1 MTKISDLLHQNAW
14 QNPTLVQHN
23 RLPAH
28 APLAGYR
35 STDQARAQISPQRRL
50 LNGDWSFAYF
60 ERPEAVPDAIVFD
73 AYPFSET
80 QTVPSNWQLQ
90 GHDRPI
96 YTNVQY
102 PFAVNPPTVPVDN
115 PTGVYRRDFDL
126 SSADLQSQCRI
137 IFDGANA
144 MLYLF
149 CNGHYVGLSKDSR
162 LPAEFDLSA
171 FVVEGHNQITAM
183 VLRWCDGSYLED
195 QDMWWLSGLFRDVS
209 LLLKPALAIAD
220 YCVQTHLDA
229 LYRDAELRIETRI
242 SGTLPAA
249 PAQLRAQLFDADHCI
264 ADERVNLGS
273 AAVDE
278 HGGYP
283 ELAHHSIALLNPRK
297 WTDETPNLYT
307 LVLSLEDSQGEVLDV
322 ERTQVGFRTVEI
334 RGGQLRVNGQALLI
348 RGVNRHEHHPT
359 RGHAVT
365 RADMEQDVRLMK
377 QFNFNAVRT
386 SHYPNHPD
394 FYALCDQYGLYVV
407 DEANV
412 ETHGMWPCSRLSE
425 DPLWLNAYV
434 ERMTR
439 LVLRDRNHPSII
451 IWSLGNESGV
461 GKNHHVMY
469 QWTQATDPTRPIQYE
484 GGGADSA
491 VTDII
496 CPMYARVDTD
506 MAHPAVPKWSIK
518 KWLGLPDEQR
528 PLILCEYAHA
538 MGNSLG
544 SFDKYWQAFRQ
555 YPRLQGGFIWDW
567 VDQGL
572 TQVDAQ
578 GTEFSAYGGD
588 FGDVPNDRQFCING
602 LMFPDR
608 TPHPTAFEAKFCQ
621 QHLHFERIPGD
632 ALAVRVSSEFLFRS
646 TDNEVLSW
654 RVLEDGVAILTGQA
668 PITVQAGGSEHIEL
682 ASALPPVRPG
692 CNYQLTLEVHLKA
705 ATAWAEAEH
714 LLAQA
719 QMALPMSLA
728 LAPAVI
734 RPSGAITLVLG
745 EIHRVQCGAAEWQ
758 FNAHTGLLVSWR
770 KADGVELIA
779 RAPLDN
785 FWRAP
790 LDNDIGTSEA
800 HKMDPNAWMSR
811 WQAAGLDRLARTL
824 VTIDTE
830 QHESRVDV
838 CVSQQHCV
846 DGNALL
852 ASVWRYSFHADG
864 SWDLAIAVE
873 VAPGLPPLARV
884 GIELGLNDTHSRVD
898 WVGRGPHEN
907 YPDRKHSALFGAYS
921 APIED
926 FFTPYVFPT
935 ESGLRCDCQSVQVAG
950 VAVAGAFHLGV
961 SRYSQRAVASAK
973 HTHELQL
980 ENCLY
985 LRLDAEHMGVGG
997 DDSWSPSVHPEF
1009 LLARADYR
1017 YSLTFC

>member
-23 RLPAH
+23 RLLAH

-35 STDQARAQISPQRRL
+35 SAEQALAQISPQKRL

-60 ERPEAVPDAIVFD
+60 DRPEAVPDAIVFD
-73 AYPFSET
+73 DYPFTET
-80 QTVPSNWQLQ
+80 LLVPSNWQLQ

-96 YTNVQY
+96 YTNIQY
-102 PFAVNPPTVPVDN
+102 PFAVNPPKVPVDN

-126 SSADLQSQCRI
+126 SSGDLLSQCRI
-137 IFDGANA
+137 IFDGVNA

-162 LPAEFDLSA
+162 LPAEFDLSP
-171 FVVEGHNQITAM
+171 FVVEGRNQITAM

-195 QDMWWLSGLFRDVS
+195 QDMWWLSGLFRDVT
-209 LLLKPALAIAD
+209 LLLKPTLAIAD

-242 SGTLPAA
+242 SGPLPALA
-249 PAQLRAQLFDADHCI
+249 GQLRAQLYDADQCV
-264 ADERVNLGS
+264 AESQVSLGT
-273 AAVDE
+273 APVDE
-278 HGGYP
+278 NGGYP
-283 ELAHHSIALLNPRK
+283 ELAHHSMQLLNPRK
-297 WTDETPNLYT
+297 WSDETPNLYT
-307 LVLSLEDSQGEVLDV
+307 LVLSLEDNQGVVLDV
-322 ERTQVGFRTVEI
+322 ERSQVGFRTVEI
-334 RGGQLRVNGQALLI
+334 AGGQLRVNGQALLI

-394 FYALCDQYGLYVV
+394 FYELCDQYGLYVV

-412 ETHGMWPCSRLSE
+412 ETHGIWPCSRLSE

-461 GKNHHVMY
+461 GKNHHLMY
-469 QWTQATDPTRPIQYE
+469 QWTKAADPTRPVQYE
-484 GGGADSA
+484 GGGADTA

-496 CPMYARVDTD
+496 CPMYARVESD
-506 MAHPAVPKWSIK
+506 MAHPAVPKWAIK
-518 KWLGLPDEQR
+518 KWIGLADEQR

-572 TQVDAQ
+572 TQIDAQ
-578 GTEFSAYGGD
+578 GTAFSAYGGD

-621 QHLHFERIPGD
+621 QHLHFERVPGT
-632 ALAVRVSSEFLFRS
+632 ALAVRVNSEFLFRS

-654 RVLEDGVAILTGQA
+654 RVLEDGVPILAGQQA
-668 PITVQAGGSEHIEL
+668 LSVPAGGTEQIDL
-682 ASALPPVRPG
+682 ADALPPARPG
-692 CNYQLTLEVHLKA
+692 CTYHLTLEVHLRA
-705 ATAWAEAEH
+705 ATAWADVDH

-719 QMALPMSLA
+719 QLTLPMSMA
-728 LAPAVI
+728 LAPAAT
-734 RPSGAITLVLG
+734 RPVAPIMLERGDTYKVHCA
-745 EIHRVQCGAAEWQ
+745 AAEWQ
-758 FNAHTGLLVSWR
+758 FEASSGLLVSWR
-770 KADGVELIA
+770 KAGGVELIA
-779 RAPLDN
+779 RGPLDN

-800 HKMDPNAWMSR
+800 DKMDPNAWMSR
-811 WQAAGLDRLARTL
+811 WHAAGLDRLVRRL
-824 VTIDTE
+824 VSIEAE
-830 QHESRVDV
+830 QHESRVELR
-838 CVSQQHCV
+838 VSQQHCV
-846 DGNALL
+846 DGTAVL
-852 ASVWRYSFHADG
+852 ASLWTYNFHADG
-864 SWDLAIAVE
+864 SWQLAISVE
-873 VAPGLPPLARV
+873 VANGLPALARV
-884 GIELGLNDTHSRVD
+884 GIEIGLVETESGVD
-898 WVGRGPHEN
+898 WLGRGPHEN
-907 YPDRKHSALFGAYS
+907 YPDRKQSALFGAYS
-921 APIED
+921 APIDD

-935 ESGLRCDCQSVQVAG
+935 ESGLRCDCRSVQVAG
-950 VAVAGAFHLGV
+950 VAVQGAFHLGV
-961 SRYSQRAVASAK
+961 SRYSQASVALAK
-973 HTHELQL
+973 HTNELRAD
-980 ENCLY
+980 NCLY

-997 DDSWSPSVHPEF
+997 DDSWSPSVHREF
-1009 LLARADYR
+1009 LLDRSNYR
-1017 YSLTFC
+1017 YSLTFR

>member
-1 MTKISDLLHQNAW
+1 MTKISELLHQNAW
-14 QNPTLVQHN
+14 QNPTLVQYN
-23 RLPAH
+23 RLLAH

-35 STDQARAQISPQRRL
+35 STEQALAQSSPQKRL
-50 LNGDWSFAYF
+50 LNGAWSFAYF
-60 ERPEAVPDAIVFD
+60 DRPEAVPDAIVCD
-73 AYPFSET
+73 DYPFPGT
-80 QTVPSNWQLQ
+80 IGVPSNWQLQ

-102 PFAVNPPTVPVDN
+102 PFAVNPPRVPADN
-115 PTGVYRRDFDL
+115 PTGVYRREFEL
-126 SSADLQSQCRI
+126 SSADLRSQARI

-162 LPAEFDLSA
+162 LPAEFDLSP
-171 FVVEGHNQITAM
+171 FVVEGRNQITAM

-195 QDMWWLSGLFRDVS
+195 QDMWWLSGLFRDVT
-209 LLLKPALAIAD
+209 LLLKPKLAIAD

-229 LYRDAELRIETRI
+229 LYRDADLRIETRI
-242 SGTLPAA
+242 CGMLPADDVK
-249 PAQLRAQLFDADHCI
+249 LRAQLFDADRCV
-264 ADERVNLGS
+264 ADSRVSLGT
-273 AAVDE
+273 APVDE
-278 HGGYP
+278 NGGYP
-283 ELAHHSIALLNPRK
+283 ELAQHSMLLLNPRK

-307 LVLSLEDSQGEVLDV
+307 LVLSLEDSHGAVLDV
-322 ERTQVGFRTVEI
+322 ECTQVGFRTVEI
-334 RGGQLRVNGQALLI
+334 TGGQLRVNGQPLLI

-365 RADMEQDVRLMK
+365 RADMEEDVRLMK

-394 FYALCDQYGLYVV
+394 FYQLCDQYGLYVV

-412 ETHGMWPCSRLSE
+412 ESHGMEPCSRLSE

-451 IWSLGNESGV
+451 IWSLGNESGF
-461 GKNHHVMY
+461 GKNHHLMY
-469 QWTQATDPTRPIQYE
+469 QWTKATDPTRPIQYE
-484 GGGADSA
+484 GGGADTA

-496 CPMYARVDTD
+496 CPMYARVASDIE
-506 MAHPAVPKWSIK
+506 HPAVPKWAIT
-518 KWLGLPDEQR
+518 KWIGLADEQR

-572 TQVDAQ
+572 SQIDAQ
-578 GTEFSAYGGD
+578 GTAFSAYGGD

-621 QHLHFERIPGD
+621 QHLHFERAPGGS
-632 ALAVRVSSEFLFRS
+632 LAVLASSEFLFRS

-654 RVLEDGVAILTGQA
+654 RVLEDGVPILSGQL
-668 PITVQAGGSEHIEL
+668 PLLLQPGGSERITL
-682 ASALPPVRPG
+682 ATALPPVRPG
-692 CNYQLTLEVHLKA
+692 CDYHLTLAVHLQA
-705 ATAWAEAEH
+705 ATAWADADH

-719 QMALPMSLA
+719 QLRLPTSMA
-728 LAPAVI
+728 LAPTVA
-734 RPSGAITLVLG
+734 RPVAPITLVRG
-745 EIHRVQCGAAEWQ
+745 ETYSVHCAAAEWQ
-758 FNAHTGLLVSWR
+758 FAASTGLLVSWR
-770 KADGVELIA
+770 KAEADELIA

-800 HKMDPNAWMSR
+800 HKVDPNAWMSR
-811 WQAAGLDRLARTL
+811 WHAAGLDRLERRL
-824 VTIDTE
+824 VSIGAE
-830 QHESRVDV
+830 QYESRVEV
-838 CVSQQHCV
+838 RVSQQQCV
-846 DGNALL
+846 DGTAVLG
-852 ASVWRYSFHADG
+852 SVWTYTFHADG
-864 SWDLAIAVE
+864 SWQLAIAVE
-873 VAPGLPPLARV
+873 VAQGLPPLARV
-884 GIELGLNDTHSRVD
+884 GIELGLVDTRSDVH
-898 WVGRGPHEN
+898 WIGRGPHEN
-907 YPDRKHSALFGAYS
+907 YPDRQHSALFGTYS
-921 APIED
+921 APIDD

-935 ESGLRCDCQSVQVAG
+935 ESGLRSDCRSVRVAG
-950 VAVAGAFHLGV
+950 VAVQGMFHLGV
-961 SRYSQRAVASAK
+961 SRYSQASVALAK
-973 HTHELQL
+973 HTHELQTD
-980 ENCLY
+980 NCLY

-997 DDSWSPSVHPEF
+997 DDSWSPSVHAEF
-1009 LLARADYR
+1009 LLDQTHYR
-1017 YSLTFC
+1017 YSLTFS